1 MKGCDYA
8 PLFLFKTTL
17 IKSHEIKNLLIN
29 PLWKFFPFYKFTWTN
44 ERSSTWLCSGRTIYE
59 RKTFNHAIL
68 YNSRSS
74 LVSKRELLLV

>member
-44 ERSSTWLCSGRTIYE
+44 E
-59 RKTFNHAIL
+59 
-68 YNSRSS
+68 
-74 LVSKRELLLV
+74 